1 MTDNQKFTLAGL
13 LAIALTLVGISFE
26 MSNAA
31 PPLDDSDL
39 PLTIALKSKATTT
52 GRIITIGEVA
62 TIIGG
67 NATTRAKISSLD
79 IADIEPGQTVTVKLR
94 QLDFRLKLAE
104 IPTKS
109 IEIKGESE
117 CIVVTERKTVDKEE
131 VFEITKQAIHRRL
144 AWKPEEVTISLVQPI
159 SVNMPLIT
167 PTDEVTFKAEPQTA
181 SIGLGRCQ
189 MNVSIFV
196 KGERKMSLPVYC
208 EVKLLQIVA
217 VLKRPLSKGD
227 VVQAELVSIENKGI
241 DGVQKPAD
249 PQSVVGRKLKR
260 AVSAGGIIQ
269 AADLEEASVT
279 TTPTSV
285 ATPSATGSAIL
296 VKANKPV
303 KMIVHVGAIDV
314 IANGEALSDGK
325 AGDKIKVRN
334 LDSKKIVTGRV
345 NENGSV
351 EVE

>member
-13 LAIALTLVGISFE
+13 LAIALTLIGISFDI
-26 MSNAA
+26 SNAA
-31 PPLDDSDL
+31 PPTEGSDL
-39 PLTIALKSKATTT
+39 PLTIMLKSKATTT
-52 GRIITIGEVA
+52 GRVITIGEVA
-62 TIIGG
+62 NIVGG
-67 NATTRAKISSLD
+67 NTLTREKISGLD
-79 IADIEPGQTVTVKLR
+79 IADIEPGQTVTIKIR
-94 QLDFRLKLAE
+94 QLDFRLRLAE

-117 CIVVTERKTVDKEE
+117 CIVVTERKTVDKDE

-144 AWKPEEVTISLVQPI
+144 AWKPEEVIISLVQPI
-159 SVNMPLIT
+159 SVNMPQIA

-208 EVKLLQIVA
+208 EVKLLQLVA
-217 VLKRPLSKGD
+217 VLKRPLNKGD

-241 DGVQKPAD
+241 DGIQKPAD
-249 PQSVVGRKLKR
+249 PQTVVGRKLKR

-269 AADLEEASVT
+269 ATDIEEASGTAT
-279 TTPTSV
+279 TTPT
-285 ATPSATGSAIL
+285 TTGSAIL

-345 NENGSV
+345 TESGSV